1 MDATTS
7 VSGKGLQVG
16 VVGAGVAGLSAA
28 IALRR
33 IGHSVEV
40 GIFSVDNTGRKKP
53 FTPPQ
58 SIVVLTLTLYRYL
71 NGLSSRT
78 RTVLP

>member
-1 MDATTS
+1 MDATAS

-40 GIFSVDNTGRKKP
+40 GIYSVDNP
-53 FTPPQ
+53 AQQ
-58 SIVVLTLTLYRYL
+58 SHPNSYR
-71 NGLSSRT
+71 
-78 RTVLP
+78 V